1 VLNTRRIRNAFE
13 RAAPGFDSTDF
24 LHGEIRN
31 RLLDRLQMVD
41 IHPDWIL
48 DLGAG
53 TCSGATGLVKAFPDG
68 HIIALDFAAAMLATG
83 KHKIQAHSNVSPLC
97 GEAGALPFGNQSID
111 LIFSNLVL
119 HHCSDPGAEL
129 AEARRVLRFP
139 GLLTFTMLG
148 QDSLVELRDAWA
160 AVDSFSHISHFMD
173 MHHVGDALVRAGFAE
188 PVVDTEVLTVTYD
201 TLSKLIADLRG
212 AGSINA
218 TDHRNPDLTGR
229 RSWQRLTDA
238 CEKYRNENNELS
250 ITLEIIYGL
259 AWCGEIKPGLR
270 GADGAVEFAVDD
282 LKLRARNRDPG
293 S

>member
-1 VLNTRRIRNAFE
+1 VLNTQRIRNAFE

-24 LHGEIRN
+24 LYREIRG
-31 RLLDRLQMVD
+31 RLLDRLRIVD
-41 IHPDWIL
+41 IHPEWIL

-53 TCSGATGLVKAFPDG
+53 TCSGVTGLVNAFPDG
-68 HIIALDFAAAMLATG
+68 RIIALDFAAAMLAAG
-83 KHKIQAHSNVSPLC
+83 KHKIQAHSNVSQLC
-97 GEAGALPFGNQSID
+97 GEAAALPFGNQSID

-119 HHCSDPGAEL
+119 HHCPNPGAEL

-148 QDSLVELRDAWA
+148 QDSLIELRNAWA

-173 MHHVGDALVRAGFAE
+173 MHHVGDALIQAGFAE
-188 PVVDTEVLTVTYD
+188 PVVDVEVLTVTYD

-229 RSWQRLTDA
+229 RSWRRLTDA
-238 CEKYRNENNELS
+238 YEQYRNKNKQLS
-250 ITLEIIYGL
+250 VTLEIIYGL
-259 AWCGEIKPGLR
+259 AWCGEIKPGMR
-270 GADGAVEFAVDD
+270 SADGAIEFPVEE
-282 LKLRARNRDPG
+282 LKLSSRDRYPG